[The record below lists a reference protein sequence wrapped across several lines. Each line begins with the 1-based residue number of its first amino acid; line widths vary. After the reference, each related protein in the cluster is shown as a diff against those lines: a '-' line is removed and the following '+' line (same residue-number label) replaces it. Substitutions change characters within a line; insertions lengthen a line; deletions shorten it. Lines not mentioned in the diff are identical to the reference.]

1 MNGARLPFLLFRDRS
16 AGPPRVKVSA
26 FCYYKTMSIFSIQVK
41 TRDEEKYIKLFRGQ
55 NPDKTNVRTYFP
67 KRELRVYKQ
76 GKITTKIAP
85 VFSGYVF
92 VELEKDDHILN
103 HYRSLRVTNGFF
115 RFLPSNKDVHELR
128 GVDLELVIHFIRQP
142 RQIAGISRVYF
153 DENQKI
159 VVKDGPM
166 LGLEGRIVKVD
177 RRKGRA
183 KIRLD
188 LYGDSFAIDLAFE
201 LIEPSSGKPA

>member
-1 MNGARLPFLLFRDRS
+1 
-16 AGPPRVKVSA
+16 
-26 FCYYKTMSIFSIQVK
+26 MSIFSIQVK
-41 TRDEEKYIKLFRGQ
+41 TRDEEKYIKLFRTE
-55 NPDKTNVRTYFP
+55 NPNKSNVRTYFP

-76 GKITTKIAP
+76 GKVTTKIVP
-85 VFSGYVF
+85 VFAGYVF

-103 HYRSLRVTNGFF
+103 HYRSLHITNGFF
-115 RFLPSNKDVHELR
+115 RFLPSNKNVHELR
-128 GVDLELVIHFIRQP
+128 GIDLELAMHFIRQP
-142 RQIAGISRVYF
+142 GQIAGVSKVYF

-159 VVKDGPM
+159 VVKEGPM
-166 LGLEGRIVKVD
+166 LGLEGRIIKVD

-201 LIEPSSGKPA
+201 LIESADGKAASKT

>member
-1 MNGARLPFLLFRDRS
+1 
-16 AGPPRVKVSA
+16 
-26 FCYYKTMSIFSIQVK
+26 MSIFSIQVK
-41 TRDEEKYIKLFRGQ
+41 TRDEEKYIKLFHGR
-55 NPDKTNVRTYFP
+55 NPDKANVRTYFP

-76 GKITTKIAP
+76 GKVITKIAP

-103 HYRSLRVTNGFF
+103 HYRALHITNGFF

-128 GVDLELVIHFIRQP
+128 GIDLELVVHFIRQP
-142 RQIAGISRVYF
+142 GQIAGVSKVYF

-159 VVKDGPM
+159 VVKSGPM

-183 KIRLD
+183 KIKLD
-188 LYGDSFAIDLAFE
+188 LYGDSFTIDLAFE
-201 LIEPSSGKPA
+201 LIEPSGDKAA